1 MTIQRQPLVMFPNGS
16 LMRCETVPE
25 GCVLVIE
32 PELVEPELPP
42 LIDQTQAVKEAENGR
57 KVDTESN

>member
-1 MTIQRQPLVMFPNGS
+1 MIDGRRLPLVMFSNGA

-32 PELVEPELPP
+32 PEEPQETDFPAV
-42 LIDQTQAVKEAENGR
+42 IDQTQAVKEADRG
-57 KVDTESN
+57 SNNS

>member
-1 MTIQRQPLVMFPNGS
+1 MIDGRRLPLVMFPNGA

-32 PELVEPELPP
+32 PEEPQEIDFPAV
-42 LIDQTQAVKEAENGR
+42 IDQTQAVQEAERGN
-57 KVDTESN
+57 KP